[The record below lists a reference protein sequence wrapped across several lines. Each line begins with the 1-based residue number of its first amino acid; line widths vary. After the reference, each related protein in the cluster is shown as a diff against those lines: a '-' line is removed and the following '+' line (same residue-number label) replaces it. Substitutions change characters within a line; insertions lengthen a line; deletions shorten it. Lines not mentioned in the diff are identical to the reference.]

1 MDWGPIFKGAATYV
15 PYLYRAER
23 GATGGTQDARYCYAV
38 WMRHMLA
45 LAASGASFPI
55 RSVAEL
61 GPGDSL
67 GIGVAALLSGAV
79 KLQAFDIVRYAS
91 NERNISVLHELADLF
106 RSRAPVPSAEEFP
119 GVFPR
124 LADTCFPE
132 YLWKSGVLDEL
143 LAAERVTAIENS
155 LCGGSGDQVQI
166 EYTVPWHESPGA
178 MLASVDLVFSQAV
191 LEHVDD
197 LHRTYSALS
206 AWIAP
211 GAHTSNVIDF
221 RSHQI
226 TPGWDGHLQYP
237 ASAWRV
243 VRGRRPY
250 LLNRRAPAEHLA
262 QLRANGFEVIHVTRE
277 LRQPTVARGLLAA
290 EFAHWSDEDRQTSTM
305 HVIARRVVNGESTG
319 S

>member
-1 MDWGPIFKGAATYV
+1 MDWWPIIKGAATYV

-23 GATGGTQDARYCYAV
+23 GETGGTLDARYCYAV
-38 WMRHMLA
+38 WMRHVLA
-45 LAASGASFPI
+45 LASSGASFPF

-91 NERNISVLHELADLF
+91 NERNVAVLHELAHLF
-106 RSRAPVPSAEEFP
+106 RSRAPVPLAEEFP

-124 LADTCFPE
+124 LTDTGFPE
-132 YLWKSGVLDEL
+132 HLWKKGALDEL
-143 LAAERVTAIENS
+143 LADERLAAIENS
-155 LCGGSGDQVQI
+155 LRGRSGGRIQI
-166 EYTVPWHESPGA
+166 EYTVPWNESPGA

-197 LHRTYSALS
+197 LHGTYAALS

-211 GAHTSNVIDF
+211 GAYTSNVIDF

-237 ASAWRV
+237 ASVWHV

-262 QLRANGFEVIHVTRE
+262 HLRANGFEVVHVNRE
-277 LRQPTVARGLLAA
+277 LRPPSVARGALAA

-305 HVIARRVVNGESTG
+305 HVIARRVVHGESAG